1 MHIMYTCSCLHGMG
15 NINTVLQVLI
25 KVKSFDNLFSCFYFL
40 AVTPTTFSAI
50 GCLETAHGAK

>member
-1 MHIMYTCSCLHGMG
+1 MYTCSCLHGMG
-15 NINTVLQVLI
+15 NINMVLQVLI